1 MFFCGTY
8 LCWSAVDFSQDL
20 NYTLK
25 TRSIM
30 TYGVQVSSNGTNW
43 RSVSCGADPCTF
55 DTKALASQPDDVVE
69 NLFPHHEEARFVKI
83 LLATWEGMQEG
94 SGGRGGDMRLGI
106 LGVHGGGSLSYRV
119 SSGGVSEEAWLQLG
133 CSVNR
138 SSFQG
143 YANTYDKI
151 QSEGRWAALDAK
163 IGEVQCCL
171 SSPGIHVCTRDGC
184 LSGNRDAEKFTWH
197 EANSMCQAQNW
208 RLCRREEL
216 SRDNSAGCCTVDPA
230 NDKCGYNIEL
240 VWTSHVGGLQP
251 PSNHGRIHSKDA
263 IENVKQVMVDLDQV
277 QTVRGVQIQGGVS
290 DPRFYGPACFLET
303 WYYTFGFYGFG
314 AILTFLSS
322 KDPVYGSRGFFC
334 GMGFCASIYV
344 LRLFVFANDPAVP
357 GFWSKNPI
365 CPLLVRP
372 LGQGMENKTFKDK
385 SFENVAAPIIILIMI
400 LIGRL
405 RPQWLFQS
413 IFILGFA
420 LVLIRDWWMIDP
432 PGPYVPAWGLCL
444 IGFPIGLKLL
454 QKRSRM
460 RACNVMQQDI
470 LKYDKAWEEAGGSNS
485 PDIGAIKVQCKKAK
499 DSLEKELMRVC
510 SSPEFPWWK
519 RLLFRLQVDAL
530 GPYSR
535 DGKLRQRTADID
547 QLFQEVIKS

>member
-1 MFFCGTY
+1 
-8 LCWSAVDFSQDL
+8 
-20 NYTLK
+20 
-25 TRSIM
+25 
-30 TYGVQVSSNGTNW
+30 
-43 RSVSCGADPCTF
+43 
-55 DTKALASQPDDVVE
+55 
-69 NLFPHHEEARFVKI
+69 
-83 LLATWEGMQEG
+83 
-94 SGGRGGDMRLGI
+94 
-106 LGVHGGGSLSYRV
+106 
-119 SSGGVSEEAWLQLG
+119 
-133 CSVNR
+133 
-138 SSFQG
+138 
-143 YANTYDKI
+143 
-151 QSEGRWAALDAK
+151 
-163 IGEVQCCL
+163 
-171 SSPGIHVCTRDGC
+171 
-184 LSGNRDAEKFTWH
+184 
-197 EANSMCQAQNW
+197 
-208 RLCRREEL
+208 
-216 SRDNSAGCCTVDPA
+216 
-230 NDKCGYNIEL
+230 
-240 VWTSHVGGLQP
+240 VGGLQP

-263 IENVKQVMVDLDQV
+263 IENVKQVIVDLDKV

-385 SFENVAAPIIILIMI
+385 SFENVAAPIIIFIMI

-420 LVLIRDWWMIDP
+420 LVLIRDWGMIDP

-460 RACNVMQQDI
+460 RACNVMQQDM

-485 PDIGAIKVQCKKAK
+485 PDIGAIKAHCKKAK

-547 QLFQEVIKS
+547 QLFQEVNKIIKSVMR